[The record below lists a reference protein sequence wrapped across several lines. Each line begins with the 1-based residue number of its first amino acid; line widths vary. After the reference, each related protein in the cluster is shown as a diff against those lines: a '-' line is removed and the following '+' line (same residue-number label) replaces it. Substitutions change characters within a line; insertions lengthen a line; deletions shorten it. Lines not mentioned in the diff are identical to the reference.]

1 MESVS
6 MPPWALGLLAVLTTF
21 GPGAAAFFFTRWL
34 KRQDALGAALKEAE
48 TAKLDEV
55 LGIAKRLESEVSGL
69 SHRLSLSDAL
79 QNQMKGA
86 LDKVEERINGIGQ
99 TYGRRLG
106 DLEAL
111 VQRLDERTRERRRR

>member
-1 MESVS
+1 MESIS

-21 GPGAAAFFFTRWL
+21 GPGGAALFFTRWL